1 MDQSLL
7 DIVIHLLQHHSEYD
21 CVKDLQNIT
30 CKKKILSDS
39 VSSVKKV
46 SMTDNNDD
54 EFKSKGFDYDSLVE
68 DGLKDVVKRGLKITS
83 ETGLIG
89 NSHFFI
95 SFNGD
100 DPDVIVPNEL
110 KTTDNSEI
118 KIIIQHQFWDL
129 KSTDN
134 HFEVTLSFNGKK
146 KNISVPFKAL
156 TSFTDPSVG
165 FGLQFKTDKQL
176 KLSNGEN
183 QTELPDVE
191 KSPNSSE
198 NVKSGE
204 IVSLDA
210 FRDKK

>member
-1 MDQSLL
+1 L
-7 DIVIHLLQHHSEYD
+7 
-21 CVKDLQNIT
+21 
-30 CKKKILSDS
+30 
-39 VSSVKKV
+39 
-46 SMTDNNDD
+46 TDNNDD
-54 EFKSKGFDYDSLVE
+54 GFKSKGFDYDSLVE
-68 DGLKDVVKRGLKITS
+68 DGLKDVVKKVLKITS

-165 FGLQFKTDKQL
+165 FGLQFKIDKQL

-183 QTELPDVE
+183 QTELSDIE
-191 KSPNSSE
+191 KTPNSTE

>member
-1 MDQSLL
+1 
-7 DIVIHLLQHHSEYD
+7 
-21 CVKDLQNIT
+21 
-30 CKKKILSDS
+30 
-39 VSSVKKV
+39 
-46 SMTDNNDD
+46 MTDNNDD
-54 EFKSKGFDYDSLVE
+54 GFKSKGFDYDSLVE
-68 DGLKDVVKRGLKITS
+68 DGLKDVVKRVLKITS

-110 KTTDNSEI
+110 KTKDNSEI
-118 KIIIQHQFWDL
+118 KIIIQHQFWNL
-129 KSTDN
+129 KSTN
-134 HFEVTLSFNGKK
+134 SHFEVTLSFNGKK

-165 FGLQFKTDKQL
+165 FGLQFKINKQL

-183 QTELPDVE
+183 QTELSDIE
-191 KSPNSSE
+191 KTPKSSE